1 MMDWNLILGFLFGG
15 TGIGGLITG
24 VFFFRENRQLKRN
37 EVKSSNADVE
47 GKEIDND
54 DKQIDLGKKY
64 LESTLEIT
72 QRMQEMMLNSNKER
86 DEYWTKQK
94 ETMNEL
100 RGLVGNLNDKVD
112 NLDKRVTSV
121 DKRVTKMDNQVVSLT
136 EEVGQMGEFLNGDFA
151 DWKRKRKK
159 QVPKSRKAA
168 DNKKAVE
175 TNVNKADE

>member
-1 MMDWNLILGFLFGG
+1 MDWNLILGFIFGG
-15 TGIGGLITG
+15 TSIGGVITSII
-24 VFFFRENRQLKRN
+24 FFKANKKLKEN
-37 EVKSSNADVE
+37 EVKSSSADVE
-47 GKEIDND
+47 EKEINND

-86 DEYWTKQK
+86 DEYWAKQE

-112 NLDKRVTSV
+112 NLDKRVT
-121 DKRVTKMDNQVVSLT
+121 KMDNQVVSLT
-136 EEVGQMGEFLNGDFA
+136 EEVGQMGDFLNGEFA
-151 DWKRKRKK
+151 DYKRRRKK

-175 TNVNKADE
+175 TDVKKANE

>member
-1 MMDWNLILGFLFGG
+1 MDWNMILGFLFGG

-64 LESTLEIT
+64 LENTLEIT

-86 DEYWTKQK
+86 EEYWAKQK

-112 NLDKRVTSV
+112 NLDKRVT
-121 DKRVTKMDNQVVSLT
+121 KLDNQVVSLT
-136 EEVGQMGEFLNGDFA
+136 EEVGQVSGFLNGDFA

-175 TNVNKADE
+175 TNVKKADE

>member
-86 DEYWTKQK
+86 DEYWAKQE

-100 RGLVGNLNDKVD
+100 RGLVSNLNDKVD
-112 NLDKRVTSV
+112 NMDKRVTSV
-121 DKRVTKMDNQVVSLT
+121 DKRVTKMDNQVASLT
-136 EEVGQMGEFLNGDFA
+136 EEVGQVGDFLNGEFA
-151 DWKRKRKK
+151 DYKRRRKK

-168 DNKKAVE
+168 DTKKKIE
-175 TNVNKADE
+175 IKIEKTDE

>member
-1 MMDWNLILGFLFGG
+1 MDWNLILGFVFGG
-15 TGIGGLITG
+15 TGIGGIIMSI
-24 VFFFRENRQLKRN
+24 VFFRENRQLKKN
-37 EVKSSNADVE
+37 EVKSSTADVE

-86 DEYWTKQK
+86 DEYWAKQE

-121 DKRVTKMDNQVVSLT
+121 DKRVTKMDNQVASLT
-136 EEVGQMGEFLNGDFA
+136 EEVGQMGDFLNGEFA
-151 DWKRKRKK
+151 DYKRRRKK
-159 QVPKSRKAA
+159 QVPKSRKPA
-168 DNKKAVE
+168 DTKKAVK
-175 TNVNKADE
+175 TKVSKADE

>member
-1 MMDWNLILGFLFGG
+1 M
-15 TGIGGLITG
+15 G
-24 VFFFRENRQLKRN
+24 VVYFRENRQLKRN

-86 DEYWTKQK
+86 DEYWAKQE

-121 DKRVTKMDNQVVSLT
+121 DKRVTKMDSQVASLT
-136 EEVGQMGEFLNGDFA
+136 EEVGQVGDFLNGEFA
-151 DWKRKRKK
+151 DYKRRRKK
-159 QVPKSRKAA
+159 QVPKAKKAA
-168 DNKKAVE
+168 NTTKKVSIKIE
-175 TNVNKADE
+175 KERE

>member
-1 MMDWNLILGFLFGG
+1 MILGFLFGG

-64 LESTLEIT
+64 LENTLEIT

-86 DEYWTKQK
+86 EEYWAKQK

-112 NLDKRVTSV
+112 NLDKRVT
-121 DKRVTKMDNQVVSLT
+121 KLDNQVVSLT
-136 EEVGQMGEFLNGDFA
+136 EEVGQVSGFLNGDFA

-175 TNVNKADE
+175 TNVKKADE

>member
-72 QRMQEMMLNSNKER
+72 QKMQEMMLNSNKER
-86 DEYWTKQK
+86 DEYWAKQE

-112 NLDKRVTSV
+112 NLDKRVT
-121 DKRVTKMDNQVVSLT
+121 KMDNQVASLT
-136 EEVGQMGEFLNGDFA
+136 EEVGQMGDFLNGDFSE
-151 DWKRKRKK
+151 WKRKRKK

-175 TNVNKADE
+175 TNVKKADE

>member
-1 MMDWNLILGFLFGG
+1 MILGFLFGG
-15 TGIGGLITG
+15 TSIGGIITS
-24 VFFFRENRQLKRN
+24 VLFFKANKKLKEN
-37 EVKSSNADVE
+37 EVKSSSADVE
-47 GKEIDND
+47 EKEINND

-86 DEYWTKQK
+86 DEYWAKQE

-112 NLDKRVTSV
+112 NLDKRVT
-121 DKRVTKMDNQVVSLT
+121 KLDNQVVSLT
-136 EEVGQMGEFLNGDFA
+136 EEVGQVSGFLNGDFA

-175 TNVNKADE
+175 TNVKKADE

>member
-1 MMDWNLILGFLFGG
+1 MDWSMILGFLFGG
-15 TGIGGLITG
+15 TGIGGIITG

-72 QRMQEMMLNSNKER
+72 QRMQEMILNSNKER
-86 DEYWTKQK
+86 DEYWAKQE

-100 RGLVGNLNDKVD
+100 RGLVSNLNDKVD
-112 NLDKRVTSV
+112 NM
-121 DKRVTKMDNQVVSLT
+121 DKRVTKMDNQVASLT
-136 EEVGQMGEFLNGDFA
+136 GEVGQMGDFLNGDFA

-159 QVPKSRKAA
+159 QVPKARKSAGG
-168 DNKKAVE
+168 KKKENTKVE
-175 TNVNKADE
+175 VRSE

>member
-1 MMDWNLILGFLFGG
+1 MDWNMILGFLFGG
-15 TGIGGLITG
+15 TGIGGIITG

-64 LESTLEIT
+64 MESTLEMT
-72 QRMQEMMLNSNKER
+72 QKMQEMMLKSDKER
-86 DEYWTKQK
+86 DEYWAKQE

-100 RGLVGNLNDKVD
+100 HRALKTVENKVD
-112 NLDKRVTSV
+112 SLDKQVT
-121 DKRVTKMDNQVVSLT
+121 SLT
-136 EEVGQMGEFLNGDFA
+136 EEVGQVGDFLNGDFA

-168 DNKKAVE
+168 DSEKKTE
-175 TNVNKADE
+175 INEKENE